1 MAPFF
6 VQIEQLQRQPPE
18 MAGPRKQKWTLPQWQ
33 LPVYSR
39 IRSRVAGIVSGL
51 SRLRIGN
58 DANFAVVVSSGRM
71 PGPPPEPKTAAPH
84 TLYL

>member
-18 MAGPRKQKWTLPQWQ
+18 MAGPRKQKCTLPQWQ

-39 IRSRVAGIVSGL
+39 IRSRVAGIDSGL
-51 SRLRIGN
+51 SRLRVGN
-58 DANFAVVVSSGRM
+58 DANFAVEVSSGRM
-71 PGPPPEPKTAAPH
+71 PGSPSEPKTAAPH

>member
-18 MAGPRKQKWTLPQWQ
+18 MAGPRKQKCTLPQWQ

-39 IRSRVAGIVSGL
+39 IRSRVAGIDSGL
-51 SRLRIGN
+51 SR
-58 DANFAVVVSSGRM
+58 
-71 PGPPPEPKTAAPH
+71 
-84 TLYL
+84 